1 MKKDN
6 VINFPVREVD
16 DSNLEPI
23 DRETIST
30 LVFNCGHSTA
40 HLLETGEIVC
50 SVCLSRLDGV
60 FWHIDTGDEAN

>member
-6 VINFPVREVD
+6 
-16 DSNLEPI
+16 
-23 DRETIST
+23 
-30 LVFNCGHSTA
+30 VFNCGHSTA

-60 FWHIDTGDEAN
+60 FWHIDMGDEAN

>member
-30 LVFNCGHSTA
+30 LVFYCGHSSA

-50 SVCLSRLDGV
+50 SVCRSRLDDV
-60 FWHIDTGDEAN
+60 FWHIDTVDEAN